1 MSGLH
6 CLYAIWLRVLP
17 KPLPKNGSVPL
28 PRCKIALMRFSSL
41 WALPAL
47 LVGAAATI
55 SAHAGAVTGPFLDQ
69 RMGWAASYLVE
80 AVTVTGRFTYRH
92 NLLESIDDNRRY
104 NFLRHA
110 GTLYALAHYY
120 AGVPPD
126 KKAAEAMQR
135 AATYL
140 IDCCTGSVDG
150 QTDMLAIW
158 SLPELTGRPHQR
170 LQAKLGGAGLAL
182 AALIQVEEVLPGTTD
197 PMVLQ
202 RLAKFLLFMQRPDGS
217 FYSKY
222 FPGRNGRDDQWTS
235 LYYPGEAALGL
246 VMLYE
251 FDGNARWLEAGID
264 ALRYLSRIREE
275 LCPLPAD
282 HWALIATARLFAQHP
297 AALQTAS
304 PAGIPW
310 NRPQGRGSIR
320 ESLLNHAVALVE
332 SILAEQIHGHPRECL
347 NGGFSADGRTT
358 PTATRL
364 EGLLA
369 ALSFLDKGNLRD
381 RTCRAVALGIRFLAE
396 AQITAGP
403 ARGGFTRYS
412 PLCSLSVAR
421 ASEIRIDYVQH
432 ALAAMFAYR
441 RFFTR
446 LSDGQAYCSSN

>member
-1 MSGLH
+1 
-6 CLYAIWLRVLP
+6 
-17 KPLPKNGSVPL
+17 
-28 PRCKIALMRFSSL
+28 MRFSSL

-47 LVGAAATI
+47 LVGAAAAIT
-55 SAHAGAVTGPFLDQ
+55 AHAEAVAGPFLDQ
-69 RMGWAASYLVE
+69 RMGWAANYLAE
-80 AVTVTGRFTYRH
+80 AVTVSGRFTYRR
-92 NLLESIDDNRRY
+92 NLSENIDDNRRY

-110 GTLYALAHYY
+110 GTLYALAHYHT
-120 AGVPPD
+120 GVPPD
-126 KKAAEAMQR
+126 KKPAEAMQR

-140 IDCCTGSVDG
+140 INCCAGPIDG

-158 SLPELTGRPHQR
+158 SLPELTGRPHQH

-202 RLAKFLLFMQRPDGS
+202 RLAKFLLFMQKPDGS

-251 FDGNARWLEAGID
+251 FDGNGRWLEAAID
-264 ALRYLSRIREE
+264 ALRYLSRIREGP
-275 LCPLPAD
+275 CPLPAD

-310 NRPQGRGSIR
+310 NRPQDRGSIR
-320 ESLLNHAVALVE
+320 AALLDHAVALVE

-347 NGGFSADGRTT
+347 NGGFNADGRTT

-369 ALSFLDKGNLRD
+369 ALSFLEEGKLRN
-381 RTCRAVALGIRFLAE
+381 RTCRAVALGIRFLTE

-412 PLCSLSVAR
+412 PLCSLSATR
-421 ASEIRIDYVQH
+421 ANEIRIDYVQH

-441 RFFTR
+441 QLLQTQPPQPCVILALTYECPISH
-446 LSDGQAYCSSN
+446 LSLPR